1 MSWTDRIQTPT
12 YISPSGLRFE
22 FQYENVEMSVEKKTG
37 EFVFPEIDGAFIQD
51 LGRAGRRFP
60 FNIFFS
66 GSDYDTD
73 SDSFFAALEEKGIGT
88 LEHPLYGTRKVVPT
102 GTITRRD
109 DLITAANQAAFS
121 VTFSETIENITF
133 PLSQVSTES
142 ELKESFDNLKA
153 SISDQYA
160 SSLVSGNAT
169 DNELL
174 KLDLD
179 QKEKSTSAF
188 LEGLTKLNEN
198 IKKSYTTI
206 QESFTNNIENLTEE
220 PGAVIDQ
227 LITLLSTPSNISAS
241 ASAQIQ
247 GYGSAIDNI
256 INAGETIYNNFVNSI
271 AFVAGLFG
279 SLNLSMPN
287 ALFTNR
293 PEAISASESIISLF
307 ENITTWLDDNI
318 TALELPDTGE
328 IYDSILKLYSQT
340 IIYLIDLSFDL
351 PKEIILTL
359 REDRQLIEL
368 CAELYGDLDKL
379 DFFIQTNKLN
389 SDLIELLPMGTVI
402 KYYE

>member
-1 MSWTDRIQTPT
+1 MPWNDRIQTPV
-12 YISPSGLRFE
+12 YISPSGIRFE
-22 FQYENVEMSVEKKTG
+22 FQYENVSMESDKKTG
-37 EFVFPEIDGAFIQD
+37 DFIFPEIDGAFIQD

-73 SDSFFAALEEKGIGT
+73 ADSFFAALEEKGIGT

-109 DLITAANQAAFS
+109 DLITSANQAAFS

-174 KLDLD
+174 KIDLD
-179 QKEKSTSAF
+179 AKEKTTSVF
-188 LEGLTKLNEN
+188 LQGLINLNEN
-198 IKKSYTTI
+198 IKTSYITI

-227 LITLLSTPSNISAS
+227 LITLLSTPSNIAAS
-241 ASAQIQ
+241 ANAQIQ
-247 GYGSAIDNI
+247 GYGAAIDNI

-271 AFVAGLFG
+271 AFVSGLFG

-287 ALFTNR
+287 VIFTNR
-293 PEAISASESIISLF
+293 PEAVSASESIISFF
-307 ENITTWLDDNI
+307 ENITTWLDENI

-328 IYDSILKLYSQT
+328 IYDSMLKLYSQT

-359 REDRQLIEL
+359 QEDRQLIEL
-368 CAELYGDLDKL
+368 CAELYGDLDKI
-379 DFFIQTNKLN
+379 DFFIQTNNLN